1 MITGMEHGSVK
12 SVKTIL
18 RPLPKLCAVG
28 TYKKC
33 YVPGATLRSTR
44 KKQFSMI
51 ASRLL
56 VAKKTAKRESAGR
69 DYNRVWYCLRLGSTD
84 TFPDGRLVPVQRY
97 KTSKP
102 IWIKIGEGISWATAI
117 TFGPTKSIME
127 EAAEDFGAERIV
139 WLDEKN
145 RTDFSENCQNT
156 QLEKKGGG

>member
-1 MITGMEHGSVK
+1 VK
-12 SVKTIL
+12 SVKIVPRT
-18 RPLPKLCAVG
+18 LPKLCAAV
-28 TYKKC
+28 TYKRP
-33 YVPGATLRSTR
+33 YVPGVTLINIR
-44 KKQFSMI
+44 KKKFSMI

-56 VAKKTAKRESAGR
+56 VAKKTVRRENAGR

-102 IWIKIGEGISWATAI
+102 IWIKIGEGISWAAAI
-117 TFGPTKSIME
+117 TFGPTKSVME

-145 RTDFSENCQNT
+145 RTDFSENSQNT
-156 QLEKKGGG
+156 QLEKEGGGQ